1 MKLINTRK
9 IIDSLKEIFLSR
21 IGKNSPQI
29 LPDKNK
35 EALGDF
41 DGGGLDRYT
50 WEDYKAINAFLWHKE
65 EYFGGI
71 DGLEQI
77 IKDIIEIN
85 EGMSCSQDMCNTMV
99 YRGTK
104 LSHYPE
110 LLNIKEGMTLPLKA
124 ITSTSLDYLTA
135 EMFTENNSFGFL
147 SCDPLIFKIKLDE
160 KTPFLRPNNQGSIYE
175 IEEEIILP
183 PAEYEVIN
191 VIPSKSQFSAH
202 EVELK
207 LKNTLDIN
215 ELIINA
221 LDHLLENDPLETHF
235 IYPQDIEK
243 LKNKVNN
250 YFKKKKSEKIR
261 NLINEQIEDN
271 IMEQ

>member
-1 MKLINTRK
+1 MKPINTRK

-21 IGKNSPQI
+21 IGKNPPKI

-35 EALGDF
+35 EELGDF

-50 WEDYKAINAFLWHKE
+50 GEDYKAINAFLWHKE
-65 EYFGGI
+65 EYLGGI
-71 DGLEQI
+71 DGLKQI

-99 YRGTK
+99 YRGTR

-110 LLNIKEGMTLPLKA
+110 LLNIREGMTLPLKA

-135 EMFTENNSFGFL
+135 EIFTENNSFGFL
-147 SCDPLIFKIKLDE
+147 SCNPLIFKIKLDE
-160 KTPFLRPNNQGSIYE
+160 KTPFRRPNKGSIYE
-175 IEEEIILP
+175 EEEIILP
-183 PAEYEVIN
+183 PAEYEVVN
-191 VIPSKSQFSAH
+191 VIPSKSQYSAN

-235 IYPQDIEK
+235 IYPKDIEK

-250 YFKKKKSEKIR
+250 YFRKKKSETIR